1 MIEWKESADGISL
14 VPVKHP
20 KKNNGSMSLAPGV
33 SFDEAKHEYWYRGR
47 QLSGVTG
54 LISKKL
60 GLHYDN
66 AFVSEH
72 AEEGIHVH
80 KAIQEFINTGRTES
94 VHPGV
99 RWLIDRWCHDGSRV
113 DASLILGF
121 HKYSEVLVSDFKQY
135 ASAIDIVE
143 EAPDGT
149 MRIYDIKNGKMNRQ
163 YVTWQLSIY
172 KYFIEKRG
180 STVGECLC
188 ISLRDQDVYK
198 IFPKS
203 AEEVERFLYGSN

>member
-1 MIEWKESADGISL
+1 MSL
-14 VPVKHP
+14 Q
-20 KKNNGSMSLAPGV
+20 LAPGV
-33 SFDEAKHEYWYRGR
+33 EFDAANHKYFYKGK

-54 LISKKL
+54 LISGRL

-99 RWLIDRWCHDGSRV
+99 RWLVDRWSHADGATRV
-113 DASLILGF
+113 Q
-121 HKYSEVLVSDFKQY
+121 KYSEVLVSDFKQY
-135 ASAIDIVE
+135 ASAVDIVE
-143 EAPDGT
+143 EWPDGVL
-149 MRIYDIKNGKMNRQ
+149 RIFDIKNGLFKRE

-172 KYFIEKRG
+172 QYFIEKAG
-180 STVGECLC
+180 NVVDECLC
-188 ISLRDQDVYK
+188 ISMRDQDVYK
-198 IFPKS
+198 TFPKPV
-203 AEEVERFLYGSN
+203 EEVEKLLYK